1 MSTPAPTRIYVVANK
16 ATKPDE
22 AGQNRLVRAANLAQ
36 AVRHVAKDQLIAAV
50 ASQDDLV
57 RLVGAGTVIE
67 VASAEV
73 LPVGSTT

>member
-22 AGQNRLVRAANLAQ
+22 AGQNRLVRASNVAQ
-36 AVRHVAKDQLIAAV
+36 SIRHVAKDQLVATV

-67 VASAEV
+67 VASTEV
-73 LPVGSTT
+73 LPVGASS